1 MPTFPKP
8 AILLTDIEGTTT
20 DAAYVHQ
27 VLFPYAHDAMEG
39 YVATHGTDPVVQ
51 ALLNEAACEI
61 EKETGTRPDV
71 AQTVD
76 TLKAWIRQDRKQTQ
90 LKAMQGLIWDQGY
103 AKGDFTSHVY
113 PDVLPALQAW
123 HAAGIVLGIYS
134 SGSIHAQQ
142 QFFQHTAQGDLTP
155 LFAYYFDTTIGG
167 KKEAQSYRNI
177 LQALH
182 HSHAPGQVLFLSDVA
197 EELDAATQA
206 GMAVIQLV
214 RPGTPPCPRHPQ
226 VSTFAQ
232 IQFAL

>member
-1 MPTFPKP
+1 
-8 AILLTDIEGTTT
+8 
-20 DAAYVHQ
+20 
-27 VLFPYAHDAMEG
+27 
-39 YVATHGTDPVVQ
+39 
-51 ALLNEAACEI
+51 
-61 EKETGTRPDV
+61 
-71 AQTVD
+71 
-76 TLKAWIRQDRKQTQ
+76 
-90 LKAMQGLIWDQGY
+90 
-103 AKGDFTSHVY
+103 
-113 PDVLPALQAW
+113 VLPALQAW